1 MTKFLSKLFLF
12 NLICSLFL
20 SSISVSDTVKK
31 IKISG
36 NERISDETILIFS
49 NVNINDELKDSDLN
63 QLLKDLYSSNFFNKV
78 SVKMTDNILSI
89 YVEEFPLIQN
99 ITITGIKAQ
108 KYKDII
114 IDNRILKPKSS
125 FNKFI
130 LMEEIKLIKSKF
142 KSLGFYFAKV
152 ETEIEEINNN
162 LVNINYIVDIGEK
175 SKISKIL
182 FNGNKIYKS
191 KKLKSVIIS
200 EEYKFWKFI
209 SGKKYLQE
217 QIINLDERLLKNFYL
232 NNGFYN
238 VKINSTFAKLDNK
251 DEFNLIF
258 NINPGKKVFFGNLDI
273 SLPNDF
279 DHKNYENLDKLFN
292 NLEKSPYSLNAVNK
306 ILEEIDKITIEEEF
320 KTINASVEEVIAD
333 NKLNINFIIEET
345 EKFFVEKINIYGNNI
360 TRESVIRN
368 QLEIDE
374 GDPYSDILAKKSE
387 NNIKSLN
394 FFKQVQTQVVD
405 GNNNYSKIINIQIE
419 EKPTGEIM
427 AGAGAGTDGGS
438 IYFGIKENNYL
449 GKGLSVDANAT
460 VSGETFKGKLS
471 VTNPNY
477 NNSDR
482 KVYASIQAIEIDQLE
497 NYGYK
502 TNKSGFEV
510 GTNFEYLE
518 DFYLGLSTNTFVE
531 EIETNSNASASQK
544 RQAGNYLDTFLNLD
558 FNLDKRNQKFKPS
571 DGFFVN
577 YDVNIPIVSDT
588 NTLTNTYNYKMYKG
602 LYENNISS
610 FSILLRS
617 ATSLSNDDIKLTER
631 LSIPSSK
638 LRGFERGKIG
648 PKDGSD
654 FIGGN
659 FLASINF
666 QSNLPIFFQ
675 NSQNLDAII
684 FFDVANVWGV
694 DYDSSID
701 DGSEIR
707 SSIGI
712 GVDWLTVIGPVTFSL
727 AHPLS
732 KKNSDIEETFRFN
745 LGTTF

>member
-1 MTKFLSKLFLF
+1 MKQVSKLFLL
-12 NLICSLFL
+12 NLLFFYL
-20 SSISVSDTVKK
+20 FSSVSIGQIVKD

-49 NVNINDELKDSDLN
+49 KVKINDD
-63 QLLKDLYSSNFFNKV
+63 LKDLNFNKLLKNLYNTNFFNNV
-78 SVKMTDNILSI
+78 SVQMTDDILLI
-89 YVEEFPLIQN
+89 QVDEAPLIQN
-99 ITITGIKAQ
+99 INISGIKAQ
-108 KYKDII
+108 KYKDLIK
-114 IDNRILKPKSS
+114 DNRILKQKSS

-130 LMEEIKLIKSKF
+130 LTEEIKLIKSKF
-142 KSLGFYFAKV
+142 KSLGFYFV
-152 ETEIEEINNN
+152 EVDVEIENLDNN
-162 LVNINYIVDIGEK
+162 LVNINYIIDIGKK
-175 SKISKIL
+175 SKISKIS
-182 FNGNKIYKS
+182 FNGDKIYKT
-191 KKLKSVIIS
+191 KKLKSIIVS

-238 VKINSTFAKLDNK
+238 VKINSSFAKLVNN

-258 NINPGKKVFFGNLDI
+258 NINPGKKIFFGNLDI
-273 SLPNDF
+273 SLPDDF
-279 DHKNYENLDKLFN
+279 DHLNYKSLKKLLSSLEN
-292 NLEKSPYSLNAVNK
+292 SPYSLNSVNR
-306 ILEEIDKITIEEEF
+306 ILETLDKITIEDEF
-320 KTINASVEEVIAD
+320 KTINASIEEVIVN
-333 NKLNINFIIEET
+333 NKLNINFIIEESK
-345 EKFFVEKINIYGNNI
+345 KFLVEKINIYGNNI

-374 GDPYSDILAKKSE
+374 GDPYSDLLAKKSE

-394 FFKQVQTQVVD
+394 FFKEVQINVLEGKDV
-405 GNNNYSKIINIQIE
+405 NSKIINFQVQ

-438 IYFGIKENNYL
+438 FYFGVKENNYL

-460 VSGETFKGKLS
+460 VSAESFKGKLS
-471 VTNPNY
+471 VSNPNY
-477 NNSDR
+477 NNSDK
-482 KVYASIQAIEIDQLE
+482 KVFANIQAIEVNQLK

-502 TNKSGFEV
+502 TNKNGFEI
-510 GTNFEYLE
+510 GTNFEYLK
-518 DFYLGLSTNTFVE
+518 DFYLGLSTSTFVE
-531 EIETNSNASASQK
+531 KIETNSTASASQK
-544 RQAGNYLDTFLNLD
+544 RQAGNYLDTFVNLN
-558 FNLDKRNQKFKPS
+558 FRLDKRNQKFKTS
-571 DGFFVN
+571 DGFYVN
-577 YDVNIPIVSDT
+577 YDVNLPIVSDT
-588 NTLTNTYNYKMYKG
+588 NTLTNTYNYKLYSE

-610 FSILLRS
+610 FSVLLRS

-631 LSIPSSK
+631 LTIPSSR

-648 PKDGSD
+648 PKDGAD

-666 QSNLPIFFQ
+666 QSNIPLFFQ

-684 FFDVANVWGV
+684 FFDAANIWGV

-701 DGSEIR
+701 DESKIR
-707 SSIGI
+707 SSVGI
-712 GVDWLTVIGPVTFSL
+712 GVDWLTVVGPVTFSL
-727 AHPLS
+727 AYPLS
-732 KKNSDIEETFRFN
+732 KKDSDIEENFRFN